1 MACSGVP
8 RRERSDAVPTMLGA
22 LIDSPRTRP
31 LLLTGLAIVLYV
43 APFVVGTEYH
53 LFIATQMAAYV
64 LVAIGLNL
72 LNGYGGQVSL
82 GHGALVAIGAYTVA
96 LATVDHQWSFW
107 PAALLA
113 MAAASAVGALMAL
126 PAFRLSTWYFAL
138 ITLGFAEVV
147 GGLLTEWREL
157 THGFAGVVG
166 IPKPVVFGHT
176 LTSSDLYWLA
186 LSLVILAIAGVANLL
201 RSRFG
206 RALIA
211 VRDNPVAATA
221 SGVSQVRIKMLAFVA
236 SAAMAGLAGALFA
249 VQKTVVTPDDF
260 TADFSIFFLLMVV
273 LGGAGR
279 LWGPVVGAVVFF
291 LVPELLTALQSWRML
306 IYGVALLLLMLYAPH
321 GLVGAVEAG
330 WKRLRARLGLSNIP
344 PAPRFD
350 RAEAAI
356 QPVKGV
362 ALSVR
367 NIEKRFGGVAAL
379 AGVSL
384 DVPAGTTHAI
394 VGPNGSGKTTLL
406 NMISGFYPVDRGD
419 ILVDG
424 RSVIGLASHRIAR
437 NGVGRTFQTPRMMPE
452 LSVLDNALLGAFPA
466 ERQGVASAALRL
478 PLARREQ
485 AASLGDAMRYLEF
498 VGLGERAME
507 PAGELPH
514 GQQRLAEIARALV
527 GRPRLLL
534 LDEPAAGLSLA
545 ELDRLAELV
554 TAIGRLG
561 TTVVIVEHHLEL
573 VANICSSVTVLERG
587 TVLASGTPAEV
598 FSHDAVIAAYMGSQ
612 TRVTGTVS

>member
-1 MACSGVP
+1 
-8 RRERSDAVPTMLGA
+8 MLRT

-31 LLLTGLAIVLYV
+31 VLLIALAVALYL
-43 APFVVGTEYH
+43 APFAVGTEYL

-96 LATVDHQWSFW
+96 LAMVDHHWSFW

-113 MAAASAVGALMAL
+113 MAAASIVGAIMAL

-166 IPKPVVFGHT
+166 IPKPVILGHS
-176 LTSSDLYWLA
+176 LSSFDLYWLA

-201 RSRFG
+201 GSRFG
-206 RALIA
+206 RALVA

-221 SGVSQVRIKMLAFVA
+221 SGVSQVSIKMLAFVA

-321 GLVGAVEAG
+321 GLVGAIEVG
-330 WKRLRARLGLSNIP
+330 WKRLRARLGLSNLP
-344 PAPRFD
+344 PAPHLGGS
-350 RAEAAI
+350 EAAI
-356 QPVKGV
+356 QPIKGV

-367 NIEKRFGGVAAL
+367 DVEKRFGGVAAL

-419 ILVDG
+419 IQVDG
-424 RSVIGLASHRIAR
+424 RSVIGIASHRIAR

-466 ERQGVASAALRL
+466 ERQGVAASTLRL
-478 PLARREQ
+478 PQARREQ
-485 AASLGDAMRYLEF
+485 TASLGDAMRYLEF

-561 TTVVIVEHHLEL
+561 TTIVIVEHHLEL

-587 TVLASGTPAEV
+587 AVLASGTPAEV

-612 TRVTGTVS
+612 TRVAGAVAS